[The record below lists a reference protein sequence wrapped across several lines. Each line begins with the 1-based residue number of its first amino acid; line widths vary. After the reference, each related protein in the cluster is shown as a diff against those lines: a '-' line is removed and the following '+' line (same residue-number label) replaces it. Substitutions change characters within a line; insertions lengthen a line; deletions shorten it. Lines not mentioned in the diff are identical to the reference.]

1 MMSIMRVLE
10 PRRFFPEEIILRD
23 LDEVEEMLFILKG
36 DVTNRKTTNQNMS
49 NIVHDRLHHS

>member
-36 DVTNRKTTNQNMS
+36 DVTNRKTTNQHMS
-49 NIVHDRLHHS
+49 TIVPDRLHHS